1 MKVFK
6 FYSGEFYYAYS
17 GLNEQIAKEQLFED
31 IGEMQIDK
39 VEEIPKSEWDAE
51 IINMW
56 EDNDLEQDPYQVS
69 IRDNMIGESAT
80 LIFTND
86 LSQF

>member
-1 MKVFK
+1 MSFEISSSLKK
-6 FYSGEFYYAYS
+6 PDPL
-17 GLNEQIAKEQLFED
+17 LNFPE
-31 IGEMQIDK
+31 
-39 VEEIPKSEWDAE
+39 SEWDKE
-51 IINMW
+51 FINIW
-56 EDNDLEQDPYQVS
+56 EYNDLEPKPYPVS